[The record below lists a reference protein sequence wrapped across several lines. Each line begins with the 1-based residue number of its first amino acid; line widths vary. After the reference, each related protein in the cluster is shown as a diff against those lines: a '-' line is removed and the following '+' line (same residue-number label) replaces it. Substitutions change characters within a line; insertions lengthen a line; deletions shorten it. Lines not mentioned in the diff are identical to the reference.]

1 MHDDGLIAIPVSFGA
16 YWYNALKKGGRIK
29 PNFLQPHVSHFK
41 DAYNSKRPFQIG
53 EKLYLTNMSVTPV
66 EIAVYVQSCGT
77 CDPAAV
83 DPNDSPYVARL
94 AFQFDKG
101 YLTTAD
107 PKEVLETVGRV
118 FGIDTSAPKQK
129 SQQPSTTPAAP
140 VPAPVLAMPLKLP
153 STYVSAQTPA
163 DQLQLNADN
172 SFSLQEAGQTY
183 RGTFATTGNTLE
195 LNIRDT
201 NTKTAL
207 TIQSNGLTDSSGQA
221 WALREQMAQA
231 VAAETLLQNQ
241 DVIKMV
247 KAGLDDA
254 LIIAKISGSKCQFDT
269 STDALIQLKS
279 SGVSA
284 AVLKAIVS
292 AIVVDPFPGTSVHA
306 ERAPLVA
313 THAAYFG
320 VWNNVQRGGYVKVII
335 SGNSE
340 KPRVH
345 LWGSCLPRD
354 CDWGEADGHWDGSAL
369 TTAFQRD
376 NVPIEFRLTLDG
388 SSNLQLNCHLPNG
401 KDCVTMSYTRAIL
414 TRQ

>member
-1 MHDDGLIAIPVSFGA
+1 MNSTKSTKHKPGSVVGVIVMVTLGASFSS
-16 YWYNALKKGGRIK
+16 
-29 PNFLQPHVSHFK
+29 LQG
-41 DAYNSKRPFQIG
+41 QG
-53 EKLYLTNMSVTPV
+53 
-66 EIAVYVQSCGT
+66 
-77 CDPAAV
+77 
-83 DPNDSPYVARL
+83 
-94 AFQFDKG
+94 
-101 YLTTAD
+101 
-107 PKEVLETVGRV
+107 
-118 FGIDTSAPKQK
+118 
-129 SQQPSTTPAAP
+129 PS
-140 VPAPVLAMPLKLP
+140 PLKLP
-153 STYVSAQTPA
+153 STYLSARTSA
-163 DQLQLNADN
+163 DQLQLNADD
-172 SFSLQEAGQTY
+172 SFLLQEGGQTY
-183 RGTFATTGNTLE
+183 HGTFVANGNALE
-195 LNIRDT
+195 LKIRETNI
-201 NTKTAL
+201 KAAL
-207 TIQSNGLTDSSGQA
+207 TIEGNRLTDSSGQVWTLKEDTA
-221 WALREQMAQA
+221 RSATAGDVLRNE
-231 VAAETLLQNQ
+231 
-241 DVIKMV
+241 DVIKMM
-247 KAGLDDA
+247 KAGLDDD
-254 LIIAKISGSKCQFDT
+254 LIIAKISSSKCQFDT